1 MAEPGPPMD
10 LLDALPRFAVAL
22 GIGLL
27 IGLERGWHTREMK
40 PGTRAAG
47 IRTFA
52 ITGLLGATAAALGH
66 AITDVGFFLGATFV
80 AFAAIIILF
89 SWGESRT
96 TGSNSATTAI
106 AALLTFSLGAFA
118 VIGDM
123 RVAAAAA
130 VVTAGILAAREDIHS
145 WVARITWPELR
156 SALVWLAMTFI
167 VLPVIPDDPI
177 GPFGGINPR
186 QIWLIAIALAGVSFL
201 GYLGVRVFGARRGI
215 LLSNAAGGLVSSTAV
230 TVTNAQRAANE
241 EAPAG
246 VLAAGVA
253 IASGI
258 SFVRVIAIV
267 AALQP
272 ALLRLIGPAL
282 LVATLVAGVAG
293 FLPLRGQ
300 TQRTK
305 PTTPATFRNPF
316 AFWSVIAFAI
326 FLGFVVVAARIVGE
340 RVGAMGVILSA
351 AVAGFADV
359 DAITVSITKLTSIS
373 AQSAALAIL
382 TAVAANTV
390 SKLVVG
396 VLIGS
401 SRFALC
407 LAGFVLVCLVAASI
421 AFWITLSFVPP

>member
-1 MAEPGPPMD
+1 MD
-10 LLDALPRFAVAL
+10 LLDSLPRFAVAL

-27 IGLERGWHTREMK
+27 IGLERGWHTREME

-47 IRTFA
+47 IRTFT
-52 ITGLLGATAAALGH
+52 ISSLLGATAGALAR
-66 AITDVGFFLGATFV
+66 AITDVGFFLGATLV

-96 TGSNSATTAI
+96 TGRNSATTAI
-106 AALLTFSLGAFA
+106 AALLTFSLGAFS
-118 VIGDM
+118 VLGDM

-130 VVTAGILAAREDIHS
+130 VGTAGILAAREDIHS

-177 GPFGGINPR
+177 GPFGGVNPR

-201 GYLGVRVFGARRGI
+201 GYVGVRVFGARQGI
-215 LLSNAAGGLVSSTAV
+215 LLSSAAGGLVSSTAV
-230 TVTNAQRAANE
+230 TVTNARRAANE

-258 SFVRVIAIV
+258 SFVRVIVIV

-272 ALLRLIGPAL
+272 ALLWLIVPAL

-293 FLPLRGQ
+293 FLPLQGQ
-300 TQRTK
+300 ARRTK
-305 PTTPATFRNPF
+305 PATPTTFRNPF

-340 RVGAMGVILSA
+340 RVGATGVILSA
-351 AVAGFADV
+351 AIAGFADV
-359 DAITVSITKLTSIS
+359 DAITVSIAKLTSIS

-382 TAVAANTV
+382 TAVATNTV

-401 SRFALC
+401 GRFALC
-407 LAGFVLVCLVAASI
+407 LAGFVLACLSAAGI
-421 AFWITLSFVPP
+421 AFWITPSFVPP